1 MRIKALQKDPFYKE
15 LLALVLPITVQHF
28 MLALVSATDAVMLGL
43 IDQPS
48 MASVSQAGQIQFF
61 LNLLVMGFSIGIG
74 IMAAQYWGK
83 RDVAS
88 IEKIAPSGL
97 LIVLAIGG
105 TMTLA
110 ALFFPRWLMSIL
122 TNDAVLIPLG
132 AGYLRMVAPSYL
144 LCGISQMYFSLL
156 KNTGHAAKSSAISC
170 LAVVLNIIL
179 NALLIFGLLGLPKMG
194 IEGAALATVISR
206 LVELAL
212 AWYVNVREGHVQ
224 LRWNGLLKK
233 PDPLLFGDFLHYT
246 TPIIGASLVWG
257 IAYML
262 YSIIL
267 GHMGGDAVAANS
279 IVSIARNLISC
290 VIQGVGAGAGIMVGN
305 ILGAGDLEKAKS
317 YGARL
322 TKLSAVVGFVTGLCL
337 IAAGP
342 LMLRMVEL
350 TETAASY
357 LRFMLVFCAINL
369 CAQSINHAVLDG
381 IFGAGGDAKF
391 DMNTNIWDMW
401 FVCVPLGF
409 LAAFWLKLPAPVVYC
424 IVNMD
429 EIIKLPAVFIHYRK
443 YVWLRN
449 ITR

>member
-1 MRIKALQKDPFYKE
+1 MNVKILQKDPFYKE
-15 LLALVLPITVQHF
+15 LGALVLPITIQSF

-83 RDVAS
+83 GDVAS
-88 IEKIAPSGL
+88 IESIAPSGL
-97 LIVLAIGG
+97 LIVLVIGG
-105 TMTLA
+105 SMTMA
-110 ALFFPRWLMSIL
+110 ALFFPGWLMSVL
-122 TNDAVLIPLG
+122 TNDPVLIPLG

-156 KNTGHAAKSSAISC
+156 KNTGHAAKSSAISSI
-170 LAVVLNIIL
+170 AVVLNIIL
-179 NALLIFGLLGLPKMG
+179 NGILIFGLLGLPKMG
-194 IEGAALATVISR
+194 IEGAALATVLSR

-212 AWYVNVREGHVQ
+212 AWYANVREGHVQ
-224 LRWNGLLKK
+224 LRWKGVLEK
-233 PDPLLFGDFLHYT
+233 PDKLLFGDFLRYT
-246 TPIIGASLVWG
+246 TPVIGASLVWG
-257 IAYML
+257 VAYML

-290 VIQGVGAGAGIMVGN
+290 VIRGIGAGAGIMVGN
-305 ILGAGDLEKAKS
+305 ILGANQLDKAKH

-322 TKLSAVVGFVTGLCL
+322 TKLAAVVGFVTGLCL
-337 IAAGP
+337 IALSP
-342 LMLRMVEL
+342 LLLRMVDL
-350 TETAASY
+350 TETAADY
-357 LRFMLVFCAINL
+357 MKFMLVFCAINL
-369 CAQSINHAVLDG
+369 CAQSINHVVLDG

-391 DMNTNIWDMW
+391 DMDTNIWDMW
-401 FVCVPLGF
+401 FICVPLGF
-409 LAAFWLKLPAPVVYC
+409 AAAFWWKLPAPVVYC

-429 EIIKLPAVFIHYRK
+429 EIIKLPAVFLHYRK